1 MQFSYRNPDHH
12 RRRKIR
18 IASVAVAATVS
29 ALCLTL
35 AVSCSSNGD
44 TAETTPANQAPKTAE
59 AVISPSPTDSP
70 VQPAPTTPPTP
81 TATPPPPTPT
91 PIPAEILRTG
101 DEPLAPELRNTGAW
115 INSEPFTLESR
126 RGEVVLLDFWT
137 YTCINCQRTLPYM
150 KSWHEKYND
159 AGLVVLGVHTPEF
172 EFEELL
178 ENVQN
183 AVDEFDLLY
192 PIVQDNDYGT
202 WRAFSNRYWPAK
214 YLIDKDGYIR
224 YTHFGEGR
232 YEQTEQWIRALLEEA
247 GADLS
252 EISNETAPVTTLDIE
267 FHDGNS
273 DEMQSLD
280 SIVSAYD
287 TGP

>member
-1 MQFSYRNPDHH
+1 MQSPYNDAGHH

-18 IASVAVAATVS
+18 IGSIAVAASAS
-29 ALCLTL
+29 ALLI
-35 AVSCSSNGD
+35 ASAASCGSNQE
-44 TAETTPANQAPKTAE
+44 AATTPVNQAPKTAE
-59 AVISPSPTDSP
+59 AVTSPSQTSSP
-70 VQPAPTTPPTP
+70 AQPAATTP
-81 TATPPPPTPT
+81 TAPTAPPPPTPT
-91 PIPAEILRTG
+91 PIPAETLRTG
-101 DEPLAPELRNTGAW
+101 DEPLAPELRDTGAW
-115 INSEPFTLESR
+115 INSEPFTLASR

-150 KSWHEKYND
+150 KSWHEKYGD

-172 EFEELL
+172 QFEELL
-178 ENVQN
+178 ENVQE
-183 AVDEFDLLY
+183 AVDEFGLLY

-214 YLIDKDGYIR
+214 YLIDKDGFIR

-252 EISNETAPVTTLDIE
+252 EISNETVPVTTLAIE

-273 DEMQSLD
+273 DEMRSLH

-287 TGP
+287 TGR

>member
-1 MQFSYRNPDHH
+1 MQLSYSNSGHH

-18 IASVAVAATVS
+18 IASVAIAASAS
-29 ALCLTL
+29 ALLLTL
-35 AVSCSSNGD
+35 AVSCSSNQE
-44 TAETTPANQAPKTAE
+44 AEMAPVNQATIAGE
-59 AVISPSPTDSP
+59 AVTSPSPTDSAA
-70 VQPAPTTPPTP
+70 QPAPTTPPAP
-81 TATPPPPTPT
+81 TATTPPPSTPT
-91 PIPAEILRTG
+91 PIPAEILQAG
-101 DEPLAPELRNTGAW
+101 DEPLAPELRDTGAW

-150 KSWHEKYND
+150 RSWHEKYGD

-178 ENVQN
+178 ENVQE
-183 AVDEFDLLY
+183 AVNEFGLLY
-192 PIVQDNDYGT
+192 PVVQDNDYGT

-232 YEQTEQWIRALLEEA
+232 YEQTEQWIRALLEET
-247 GADLS
+247 GVDLS
-252 EISNETAPVTTLDIE
+252 EIPNETEAATTLDIE
-267 FHDGNS
+267 FHHANS
-273 DEMQSLD
+273 DEMQSFD

-287 TGP
+287 TGR

>member
-1 MQFSYRNPDHH
+1 MQFSYSNSDHH
-12 RRRKIR
+12 RRRKIG
-18 IASVAVAATVS
+18 IASVAVAVAVS
-29 ALCLTL
+29 TLFLAL
-35 AVSCSSNGD
+35 AVSCGPNGETEASSV
-44 TAETTPANQAPKTAE
+44 NQAPATAE
-59 AVISPSPTDSP
+59 AMTSPPPTDSP
-70 VQPAPTTPPTP
+70 VQPAPTTPPAP
-81 TATPPPPTPT
+81 TATPAPLTPT
-91 PIPAEILRTG
+91 PIPPEILRTG
-101 DEPLAPELRNTGAW
+101 DEFLAPELRNTGAW

-126 RGEVVLLDFWT
+126 RGEVFLLDFWT

-150 KSWHEKYND
+150 KSWHEKYSD

-178 ENVQN
+178 ENVQE
-183 AVDEFDLLY
+183 AVDEFGLLY

-273 DEMQSLD
+273 DEIQSLD
-280 SIVSAYD
+280 STVSAYD
-287 TGP
+287 TDR

>member
-1 MQFSYRNPDHH
+1 M
-12 RRRKIR
+12 
-18 IASVAVAATVS
+18 
-29 ALCLTL
+29 L
-35 AVSCSSNGD
+35 AVSCGSNGD
-44 TAETTPANQAPKTAE
+44 TETTPVNQAPAAAE
-59 AVISPSPTDSP
+59 AVTSPTPTDSP
-70 VQPAPTTPPTP
+70 AQPAPTAPPVP
-81 TATPPPPTPT
+81 TATPTPPTPT

-115 INSEPFTLESR
+115 INSDPFTLESR

-150 KSWHEKYND
+150 KSWHEKYGE

-178 ENVQN
+178 ENVQE
-183 AVDEFDLLY
+183 AVDEFGLLY

-247 GADLS
+247 GAELS
-252 EISNETAPVTTLDIE
+252 EISNETVPVTTLDIE